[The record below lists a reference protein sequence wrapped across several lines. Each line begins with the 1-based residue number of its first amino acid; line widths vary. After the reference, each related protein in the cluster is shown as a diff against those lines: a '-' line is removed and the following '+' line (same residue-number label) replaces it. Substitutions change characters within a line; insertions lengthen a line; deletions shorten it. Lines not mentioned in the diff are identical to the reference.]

1 MIQTYNDI
9 LQEIQSFNED
19 FAKIAQ
25 IQKLY
30 SSSQYICMQIREP
43 GKSKYLYFGRGKS
56 YEGFWEGATQIPS
69 PLRKRDQF
77 LEYMRRYLSG
87 SVLTGVDI
95 DVEDRVVR
103 LEYRRFGK
111 RCRFM
116 FFYRGRELYFSNIYY
131 DEKLHYMRTF
141 CSWIK
146 GVIDEELDDF
156 KMFNELGRNDIDKNR
171 NSREKISIDKL
182 LLDEKKRALNLL
194 SSGKSKKFLKRKIT
208 NIQGDI
214 DKVNKWPELT
224 TFAENCSDFSKM
236 PMKNTFA
243 GHRLNFKTKEHFTR
257 RDELYTKIK
266 KLKKAQKILALRF
279 SDTEENLK
287 QLPDLSED
295 YENKLKIIK
304 PIWSVTNDSDTV
316 QVMSE
321 KGYKVIKLEG
331 IHLAVGIS
339 AIGNDQVR
347 KEWAKKTDFW
357 FHLEGD
363 KSPHII
369 IKLDSPVMDLNVFEI
384 VTAAMLHY
392 VGSTATEARLIYTQV
407 KNIKGVKG
415 AAGKVTIK
423 KEKKISVILNKSWN
437 DIINS

>member
-19 FAKIAQ
+19 FAKTAQ

-30 SSSQYICMQIREP
+30 SSSQFICMQIREP
-43 GKSKYLYFGRGKS
+43 GKSKFLYFGRGKG
-56 YEGFWEGATQIPS
+56 YEGFWSGLSQIPS

-87 SVLTGVDI
+87 SVLTDVDM
-95 DVEDRVVR
+95 DPKDRVVR
-103 LEYRRFGK
+103 IEYRRFGK
-111 RCRFM
+111 RNRFM

-131 DEKLHYMRTF
+131 DEKVNYMRTF

-156 KMFNELGRNDIDKNR
+156 NMFNELGHKEIGKDKLAKERVPIEN
-171 NSREKISIDKL
+171 L
-182 LLDEKKRALNLL
+182 LLDEKKRALSLL
-194 SSGKSKKFLKRKIT
+194 SSGKSRKFLKRKIN

-214 DKVNKWPELT
+214 DKVNKWPELVE
-224 TFAENCSDFSKM
+224 FVENCTDLSKL

-243 GHRLNFKTKEHFTR
+243 THRLNFKSKEHFTR
-257 RDELYTKIK
+257 RDELYLKIK

-279 SDTEENLK
+279 SDTQENLTL
-287 QLPDLSED
+287 LPESSEE
-295 YENKLKIIK
+295 YENKLKVIK
-304 PIWSVTNDSDTV
+304 PIWSVTSDV
-316 QVMSE
+316 KSAQVTNE
-321 KGYKVIKLEG
+321 KGYKVIKLDG
-331 IHLAVGIS
+331 IQLGVGLS

-369 IKLDSPVMDLNVFEI
+369 IKLDNQLMDLNVFET
-384 VTAAMLHY
+384 VTAAMLHF
-392 VGSTATEARLIYTQV
+392 VGSSATEARLLYTQV
-407 KNIKGVKG
+407 KNLKGVKG

-423 KEKKISVILNKSWN
+423 KEKKISVILNKNWN
-437 DIINS
+437 DIITS